1 MTEIKRDVKVT
12 GPDAQGVR
20 GTFYTKSI
28 HNKARSK
35 DEGRPI
41 YEPKIYLLVD
51 ADADNKTGWD
61 FPLRDPEWYV
71 ENSRTDPRERWAAVW
86 KQFEE
91 GSSGEVEGTPLSSW
105 AYIPDHR
112 VRELNALGIL
122 SLEQLGNLP
131 DVRASKLG
139 PDGTSLRDG
148 AKKFLEPAD
157 VHILGLQRENE
168 RMRQEMETLRS
179 EFAQLQS
186 QRFGDEE
193 APMPPQAKRG
203 PGRPKR
209 TA

>member
-28 HNKARSK
+28 HNKALSLE
-35 DEGRPI
+35 EGRPV
-41 YEPKIYLLVD
+41 YEPRSYLQVD
-51 ADADNKTGWD
+51 AGADNKTSWD
-61 FPLRDPEWYV
+61 MPLRDPEWYV
-71 ENSRTDPRERWAAVW
+71 ENSRIDPRERWAAVW
-86 KQFEE
+86 KQFQE
-91 GSSGEVEGTPLSSW
+91 GASGKVEGTPLSSW

-122 SLEQLGNLP
+122 SLQQLGHLP
-131 DVRASKLG
+131 DAKASKLG
-139 PDGTSLRDG
+139 PDGTSLRNG

-157 VHILGLQRENE
+157 VHTLGLQRENE
-168 RMRQEMETLRS
+168 RMRQEMETLRA
-179 EFAQLQS
+179 EFTQLQN
-186 QRFGDEE
+186 QRFGGEEE
-193 APMPPQAKRG
+193 APPPVKRG